1 MIFKNHKKRRDE
13 FMKKILKPIF
23 IGLLTGLMLSSCAQQ
38 IKVNKGSGISFY
50 NNLIKKNYYKKDAKS
65 SFSEFLK
72 NPDDNSRRA
81 LNARAARLA
90 EEDCSTKITEEEMF
104 AQIWTE
110 LSEDEKKMIL
120 KNTENISIQFES
132 AIGVN
137 VDSSV
142 GRAAANGDTR
152 QIENL
157 AEYYGII
164 ETLKAIGENKKIPA
178 SYLGTEFEVLG
189 LSDVDAAQV
198 LEMYIRNEDW
208 EKIQDILSY
217 IGESEKY
224 REIEERWN
232 NLNRAWDATQT
243 AERSSSS
250 TSETYSDPLVDNVGS
265 KLSDG
270 DVLVTISKDKA
281 YAICG
286 NWSHGGI
293 FSKDLYDN
301 DMDEITKKGTDA
313 AYCVYTAQP
322 GTYDENF
329 IPVNDTEPDRWGVA
343 CLETI
348 HKYTKAK
355 KFAVLHPKDY
365 SKEKAK
371 NAVLEA
377 KETFYKKEAPYNL
390 PWWELLFLGDS
401 SHDLTNS
408 NTYCTKVVYTA
419 WKKNGVDLDAD
430 NFAGNLVSPDEI
442 YGSSVQRTC
451 TVTISL
457 VWWSWSKTWVT
468 YEPTTTVV
476 MEEYR

>member
-1 MIFKNHKKRRDE
+1 M
-13 FMKKILKPIF
+13 
-23 IGLLTGLMLSSCAQQ
+23 
-38 IKVNKGSGISFY
+38 
-50 NNLIKKNYYKKDAKS
+50 NNI
-65 SFSEFLK
+65 
-72 NPDDNSRRA
+72 
-81 LNARAARLA
+81 
-90 EEDCSTKITEEEMF
+90 
-104 AQIWTE
+104 
-110 LSEDEKKMIL
+110 
-120 KNTENISIQFES
+120 
-132 AIGVN
+132 
-137 VDSSV
+137 
-142 GRAAANGDTR
+142 
-152 QIENL
+152 
-157 AEYYGII
+157 
-164 ETLKAIGENKKIPA
+164 
-178 SYLGTEFEVLG
+178 
-189 LSDVDAAQV
+189 
-198 LEMYIRNEDW
+198 
-208 EKIQDILSY
+208 
-217 IGESEKY
+217 
-224 REIEERWN
+224 
-232 NLNRAWDATQT
+232 NRAWDATQT

-250 TSETYSDPLVDNVGS
+250 SDETYSDPLVDNVGT

-293 FSKDLYDN
+293 FSAEDYIINGK
-301 DMDEITKKGTDA
+301 TDSC
-313 AYCVYTAQP
+313 YCVYTAQP

-348 HKYTKAK
+348 HKYTKAR
-355 KFAVLHPKDY
+355 KFAVLHPKDH

-390 PWWELLFLGDS
+390 PWWEILFLGDS
-401 SHDLTNS
+401 THDLTNS

-419 WKKNGVDLDAD
+419 WKKNGIDLDAD

-457 VWWSWSKTWVT
+457 LWWSWSKTWVT